1 MLLSFQEHLDRRRQ
15 KSSYRAELVAKILE
29 YNDQNPDGEKAGSL
43 YIEHVKHGF
52 PVHILENI
60 LQRLERKVSNQ

>member
-1 MLLSFQEHLDRRRQ
+1 MILDFQAHFDKRRQ
-15 KSSYRAELVAKILE
+15 KSSYREELVAKILE
-29 YNDQNPDGEKAGSL
+29 YNDQDPDGEKAGSL
-43 YIEHVKHGF
+43 YLEHVKHGF